1 LRVDELMAK
10 SAENTAKIQR
20 GKPFKPGK
28 SGNPAGKPKGSRN
41 QITLAIE
48 ALLDGEGE
56 ALTKKAIELAKTGD
70 MQALRLCLDRLVP
83 PRKDRPVSFELP
95 AITCAGDA
103 AKASAALVA
112 AVAIGQITP
121 SEAVE
126 LGRLLESYVKT
137 LEATDLEERLKKLE
151 KVISQ

>member
-1 LRVDELMAK
+1 MAK

-20 GKPFKPGK
+20 GKPFEPGK

-56 ALTKKAIELAKTGD
+56 ALCIELAKTGD

-95 AITCAGDA
+95 PITCAGDA

>member
-1 LRVDELMAK
+1 MLMAK
-10 SAENTAKIQR
+10 SADKTAKIQR
-20 GKPFKPGK
+20 GKPFEAGK
-28 SGNPAGKPKGSRN
+28 SGNPDGRPKGSRN
-41 QITLAIE
+41 KITLAIE
-48 ALLDGEGE
+48 ALLDNEGE
-56 ALTKKAIELAKTGD
+56 ALTQKAIDLAKTGD
-70 MQALRLCLDRLVP
+70 MQALRLCLDRLVS

-126 LGRLLESYVKT
+126 LGRLLESYVRT
-137 LEATDLEERLKKLE
+137 LEATELEERLGKLE
-151 KVISQ
+151 RTMD

>member
-1 LRVDELMAK
+1 MAK

-20 GKPFKPGK
+20 GKPFEPGK

-83 PRKDRPVSFELP
+83 PRKDRPVSF
-95 AITCAGDA
+95 A

-112 AVAIGQITP
+112 AVSIGQITP

>member
-1 LRVDELMAK
+1 
-10 SAENTAKIQR
+10 
-20 GKPFKPGK
+20 
-28 SGNPAGKPKGSRN
+28 
-41 QITLAIE
+41 
-48 ALLDGEGE
+48 
-56 ALTKKAIELAKTGD
+56 
-70 MQALRLCLDRLVP
+70 MQALRLCLDRLVS

-95 AITCAGDA
+95 AITCAGD

-151 KVISQ
+151 RVTTQ

>member
-1 LRVDELMAK
+1 
-10 SAENTAKIQR
+10 
-20 GKPFKPGK
+20 
-28 SGNPAGKPKGSRN
+28 
-41 QITLAIE
+41 
-48 ALLDGEGE
+48 
-56 ALTKKAIELAKTGD
+56 LTKKAIELAKTGD

-151 KVISQ
+151 KVNSQ

>member
-1 LRVDELMAK
+1 MAPVK
-10 SAENTAKIQR
+10 TGKIQAGR
-20 GKPFKPGK
+20 FSKGK
-28 SGNPAGKPKGSRN
+28 SGNPDGRPKGSRN
-41 QITLAIE
+41 KITLAIE
-48 ALLDGEGE
+48 SLLDNEGE
-56 ALTKKAIELAKTGD
+56 ALTQKAIDLAKEGD
-70 MQALRLCLDRLVP
+70 LQALRICLDRLVP

-95 AITCAGDA
+95 SITCAGDA

-112 AVAIGQITP
+112 AVSIGQITP

-151 KVISQ
+151 KVITQ